1 MRSIVSFISFL
12 FFIQFIWFAPTV
24 GFAQQPN
31 RPNIILIYAD
41 DLGYGDLSCYGATKM
56 HTPNIDALAK
66 SGIRFTNA
74 HSSSATCTP
83 SRYALM
89 TGRFPWR
96 QQGTGVLPGDA
107 AMIISAK
114 DVNLAN
120 MLKRAGY
127 KTGMVGKWHLGLGDS
142 VRKNWNARV
151 LPGPNERGFDYS
163 FIFPATADRVPTVFI
178 ENGNIVGAD
187 PSDPIMV
194 NYQKKI
200 GNEPTGK
207 ENPELLKMRNSPGHG
222 HDNTIVNGIGRIGFM
237 TGGKTA
243 RWTDE
248 EMPLTFLERAKGFI
262 EDNRQKPFFLFY
274 ALTEPHVPRMP
285 STMFKGK
292 SGLGFRGDAILQI
305 DWTVGQIMKQ
315 LKTSGLDKNTM
326 IIITS
331 DNGPVLDDGYED
343 GAVTQLN
350 GHAPWGPLRG
360 GKYSAFEAGT
370 RVPMI
375 LHWPGKVAA
384 GKVSDAMVS
393 QVDMLASMAS
403 LVGIT
408 LSKEDSKNSEN
419 QLRSWLGQD
428 PKGKEWMIKQGSR
441 TLSITK
447 GFWKYIEPSSGPAMS
462 VLTNTELGNN
472 TRPQL
477 YNLKDDIGERKN
489 LADQFPALVNELS
502 ELLKK
507 SRQ

>member
-1 MRSIVSFISFL
+1 
-12 FFIQFIWFAPTV
+12 
-24 GFAQQPN
+24 
-31 RPNIILIYAD
+31 
-41 DLGYGDLSCYGATKM
+41 
-56 HTPNIDALAK
+56 
-66 SGIRFTNA
+66 
-74 HSSSATCTP
+74 
-83 SRYALM
+83 
-89 TGRFPWR
+89 
-96 QQGTGVLPGDA
+96 
-107 AMIISAK
+107 
-114 DVNLAN
+114 
-120 MLKRAGY
+120 
-127 KTGMVGKWHLGLGDS
+127 
-142 VRKNWNARV
+142 
-151 LPGPNERGFDYS
+151 
-163 FIFPATADRVPTVFI
+163 
-178 ENGNIVGAD
+178 
-187 PSDPIMV
+187 
-194 NYQKKI
+194 
-200 GNEPTGK
+200 
-207 ENPELLKMRNSPGHG
+207 
-222 HDNTIVNGIGRIGFM
+222 M

-248 EMPLTFLERAKGFI
+248 EMPLTFLEKAKGFI

-285 STMFKGK
+285 STVFKGK

-350 GHAPWGPLRG
+350 GHLPWGPLRG

-403 LVGIT
+403 LVGIPLT
-408 LSKEDSKNSEN
+408 KEDSKNSEK
-419 QLRSWLGQD
+419 QLRAWLGQD
-428 PKGKEWMIKQGSR
+428 TKGKEWMIKQGSR

-447 GFWKYIEPSSGPAMS
+447 GYWKYIEPSNGPAMS
-462 VLTNTELGNN
+462 ILTNTELGNDI
-472 TRPQL
+472 RPQL